1 MKFNKKNHHITTK
14 KIFLSVAYLYSLS
27 ICSIENTYENA
38 QSTGLS
44 LTQSPT
50 SNFYKLDQKLLLF
63 FCFCFFF
70 HFPSQSICRLNI
82 KELRRF
88 FWIFFYILIF
98 IFFYYYSRGA
108 RDSKIGKKWPESSRI
123 LDYILC

>member
-50 SNFYKLDQKLLLF
+50 SNFYKLDQKLL
-63 FCFCFFF
+63 FCFVFVLFSFSQPKHMPFEYKRTETVLLDIFLFINF
-70 HFPSQSICRLNI
+70 H
-82 KELRRF
+82 
-88 FWIFFYILIF
+88 
-98 IFFYYYSRGA
+98 IFFYYYSKRFKNWKKVA
-108 RDSKIGKKWPESSRI
+108 GK
-123 LDYILC
+123 